1 MQPLVGISTSELRT
15 PPHVDPKPEADPIRR
30 ELALGLGYPKA
41 IDAAGAVPLVIPPM
55 AVGDLDTLLDRIDGL
70 LLSGGPD
77 LHPSFYGAEPDPQ
90 LGPTERELD
99 AFELELV
106 RRADARG
113 KPILAI
119 CRGLQVLNV
128 ARGGTLV
135 QHLPD
140 VVGEAIDH
148 RQTDPG
154 DEPTHSVRVAPSSQL
169 AHLLGA
175 RDTEVNSFHHQAV
188 QQLGRGLRAVAWSPD
203 GVIEGVE
210 ATDRPFAV
218 AVQWHGE
225 SLQDRDDHRRLFRAF
240 VAAAARHAGT
250 AHSAAA

>member
-15 PPHVDPKPEADPIRR
+15 PAHVDPLPEADPIRR

-41 IDAAGAVPLVIPPM
+41 IDAAGGVPLVIPPM
-55 AVGDLDTLLDRIDGL
+55 AVGDLDGLLDRVDGL

-77 LHPSFYGAEPDPQ
+77 LHPSFYGAEPHPK

-113 KPILAI
+113 TPILGI

-128 ARGGTLV
+128 ARGGTLI

-140 VVGEAIDH
+140 AVGEEIDH
-148 RQTDPG
+148 RQTEPG
-154 DEPTHSVRVAPSSQL
+154 DAPTHAVRVAPSSHL

-175 RDTEVNSFHHQAV
+175 RTSDVNSFHHQAV
-188 QQLGRGLRAVAWSPD
+188 AELGTGLRAVAWSAD
-203 GVIEGVE
+203 GVIEGIE
-210 ATDRPFAV
+210 ATDRQFSIG
-218 AVQWHGE
+218 VQWHGE
-225 SLQDRDDHRRLFRAF
+225 SLQGRDDHRRLFGAF
-240 VAAAARHAGT
+240 VAAAARSAP
-250 AHSAAA
+250 ARRAAA